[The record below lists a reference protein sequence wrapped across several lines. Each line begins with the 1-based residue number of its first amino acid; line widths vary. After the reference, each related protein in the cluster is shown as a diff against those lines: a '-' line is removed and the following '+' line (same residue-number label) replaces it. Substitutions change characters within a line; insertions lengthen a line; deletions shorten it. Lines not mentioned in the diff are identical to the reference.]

1 MDTYKVSLTDKE
13 IRMLREYRMTNPN
26 TSERIIL
33 NLRFKRRLL
42 EYQKKV
48 VNQRDPSF
56 DIDNSVILPG
66 ISEERFLDLCVKRKM
81 MELPIMS
88 NTFIWKLAHD
98 IGIRALISQCYKIPE
113 FKLIYHSGVG
123 SHPEIPK
130 CKNRALIERL
140 LKNPRY
146 IIYYSK
152 FSTKNFYVFKDEILQ
167 FVRYNS
173 ES

>member
-33 NLRFKRRLL
+33 NLRFKRKLL

-130 CKNRALIERL
+130 CKNRAFIERL

-152 FSTKNFYVFKDEILQ
+152 FSSKNFYIFKDELLQ
-167 FVRYNS
+167 YVIYNS

>member
-1 MDTYKVSLTDKE
+1 
-13 IRMLREYRMTNPN
+13 
-26 TSERIIL
+26 
-33 NLRFKRRLL
+33 
-42 EYQKKV
+42 
-48 VNQRDPSF
+48 
-56 DIDNSVILPG
+56 
-66 ISEERFLDLCVKRKM
+66 M

-98 IGIRALISQCYKIPE
+98 IGIRALLSQCYKIPE

>member
-1 MDTYKVSLTDKE
+1 MNVHRGHLTASE
-13 IRMLREYRMTNPN
+13 IGMRMKYRMTNPN

-33 NLRFKRRLL
+33 NLSFKMNLL
-42 EYQKKV
+42 DYQNKEVQK
-48 VNQRDPSF
+48 RDPLF
-56 DIDNSVILPG
+56 DFDNSVIVPG
-66 ISEERFLDLCVKRKM
+66 ISEDCFLDLCVKRKI

-98 IGIRALISQCYKIPE
+98 IGIRAFLSQCYKIPE
-113 FKLIYHSGVG
+113 FKLIYHSGLG

-146 IIYYSK
+146 IIYYSRY
-152 FSTKNFYVFKDEILQ
+152 SSKNFYVFEDEILQ
-167 FVRYNS
+167 HVIYHS
-173 ES
+173 A

>member
-130 CKNRALIERL
+130 CKNRAFIESL

-152 FSTKNFYVFKDEILQ
+152 FSSKNFYIFKDELLQ
-167 FVRYNS
+167 YVIYNS

>member
-1 MDTYKVSLTDKE
+1 MDTYKGSLTDKE

-33 NLRFKRRLL
+33 NLKFKRNLL
-42 EYQKKV
+42 DYQKKV
-48 VNQRDPSF
+48 VQKRDPLF
-56 DIDNSVILPG
+56 DYDNSVIVPG
-66 ISEERFLDLCVKRKM
+66 ISEDCFLDLCVKRKI

-98 IGIRALISQCYKIPE
+98 IGIRAWLSQCYKIPE

-123 SHPEIPK
+123 SHPEILK

-152 FSTKNFYVFKDEILQ
+152 FSSKNFYVFEDEILQ
-167 FVRYNS
+167 HVIYHS
-173 ES
+173 V

>member
-1 MDTYKVSLTDKE
+1 MNVYRGPLTASE
-13 IRMLREYRMTNPN
+13 IGMRMKYRMTNPN

-33 NLRFKRRLL
+33 NLSFKRNLL
-42 EYQKKV
+42 DYQKKV
-48 VNQRDPSF
+48 VHKRDPLF
-56 DIDNSVILPG
+56 DYDNSVIVPG
-66 ISEERFLDLCVKRKM
+66 ISEDCFLDLCVKRKI

-98 IGIRALISQCYKIPE
+98 IGVRALLFQCYKIPE

-152 FSTKNFYVFKDEILQ
+152 FSSKNFYVFEDEILQ
-167 FVRYNS
+167 HVIYHS
-173 ES
+173 A

>member
-1 MDTYKVSLTDKE
+1 MNVFRGPLNASE
-13 IRMLREYRMTNPN
+13 RGMLMKYRMTHPN
-26 TSERIIL
+26 TPERIIL
-33 NLRFKRRLL
+33 NLSFKRNLL
-42 EYQKKV
+42 DYQKKV
-48 VNQRDPSF
+48 VQKRDPLF
-56 DIDNSVILPG
+56 DYGNSVIVPG
-66 ISEERFLDLCVKRKM
+66 ISEERFLDLCVKRKI

-88 NTFIWKLAHD
+88 NSFIWKLAYD
-98 IGIRALISQCYKIPE
+98 IGIRALLSQCYKIPK

-152 FSTKNFYVFKDEILQ
+152 FSSKNFYVFEDEILQ
-167 FVRYNS
+167 HVIYHS
-173 ES
+173 V

>member
-66 ISEERFLDLCVKRKM
+66 ISEDCFLDLCVKRKI

-98 IGIRALISQCYKIPE
+98 IGIRALLSQCYKIPE

>member
-1 MDTYKVSLTDKE
+1 MDTYKGSLTDKE

-130 CKNRALIERL
+130 CKNRAFIESL

-152 FSTKNFYVFKDEILQ
+152 FSSKNFYIFKDELLQ
-167 FVRYNS
+167 YVIYNS

>member
-98 IGIRALISQCYKIPE
+98 IGIRALLSQCYKIPE

>member
-1 MDTYKVSLTDKE
+1 MDTYKVSLIDKE
-13 IRMLREYRMTNPN
+13 IRMLREYRMTVPN

-130 CKNRALIERL
+130 CKNRAFIESL

-152 FSTKNFYVFKDEILQ
+152 FSSKNFYIFKDELLQ
-167 FVRYNS
+167 YVIYNS

>member
-1 MDTYKVSLTDKE
+1 
-13 IRMLREYRMTNPN
+13 
-26 TSERIIL
+26 
-33 NLRFKRRLL
+33 
-42 EYQKKV
+42 
-48 VNQRDPSF
+48 
-56 DIDNSVILPG
+56 
-66 ISEERFLDLCVKRKM
+66 M

-130 CKNRALIERL
+130 CKNRAFIESL

-152 FSTKNFYVFKDEILQ
+152 FSSKNFYIFKDELLQ
-167 FVRYNS
+167 YVIYNS

>member
-33 NLRFKRRLL
+33 NLRFKRKLL

-56 DIDNSVILPG
+56 DYDNSVIVPG

-98 IGIRALISQCYKIPE
+98 IGIRALLSQCYKIPE

-130 CKNRALIERL
+130 CKNRAFIERL
-140 LKNPRY
+140 IEKSK
-146 IIYYSK
+146 IYHLL
-152 FSTKNFYVFKDEILQ
+152 FEILKQ
-167 FVRYNS
+167 ELLYF
-173 ES
+173 

>member
-1 MDTYKVSLTDKE
+1 MDTYKGRLTDKE

-33 NLRFKRRLL
+33 NLRFKRKLL
-42 EYQKKV
+42 DYQKKV
-48 VNQRDPSF
+48 VQKRDPLF
-56 DIDNSVILPG
+56 DYDNSVIVPG
-66 ISEERFLDLCVKRKM
+66 ISEDCFLDLCVKRKI

-113 FKLIYHSGVG
+113 FKLIYHSGLG

-130 CKNRALIERL
+130 CKNRAFIERL

-152 FSTKNFYVFKDEILQ
+152 FSSKNFYIFKDELLQ
-167 FVRYNS
+167 YVIYNS

>member
-1 MDTYKVSLTDKE
+1 MDTYKGSLTDKE

-33 NLRFKRRLL
+33 NLKFKRNLL
-42 EYQKKV
+42 DYQKKV
-48 VNQRDPSF
+48 VQKRDPLF
-56 DIDNSVILPG
+56 DYDNSVIVPG
-66 ISEERFLDLCVKRKM
+66 ISEDCFLDLCVKRKI

-98 IGIRALISQCYKIPE
+98 IGVRALLFQCYKIPE

-152 FSTKNFYVFKDEILQ
+152 FSSKNFYVFEDEILQ
-167 FVRYNS
+167 HVIYHS
-173 ES
+173 EL

>member
-33 NLRFKRRLL
+33 NLRFKRKLL

-130 CKNRALIERL
+130 CKNRAFIESL

-152 FSTKNFYVFKDEILQ
+152 FSSKNFYIFKDELLQ
-167 FVRYNS
+167 YVIYNS

>member
-1 MDTYKVSLTDKE
+1 MNVHRGPLTASE
-13 IRMLREYRMTNPN
+13 RGMRMKYRMTNPN

-33 NLRFKRRLL
+33 NLSFKMNLL
-42 EYQKKV
+42 DYQNKEVQK
-48 VNQRDPSF
+48 RDPLF
-56 DIDNSVILPG
+56 DFDNSVIVPG
-66 ISEERFLDLCVKRKM
+66 ISEDCFLDLCVKRKI

-98 IGIRALISQCYKIPE
+98 IGIRAFLSQCYKIPE
-113 FKLIYHSGVG
+113 FKLIYHSGLG

-146 IIYYSK
+146 IIYYSR
-152 FSTKNFYVFKDEILQ
+152 SSSKNFYVFEDEILQ
-167 FVRYNS
+167 HVIYHS
-173 ES
+173 A

>member
-1 MDTYKVSLTDKE
+1 MDTYKVSLIDKE
-13 IRMLREYRMTNPN
+13 IRMFMEYRMTVPN

-33 NLRFKRRLL
+33 NLRFKRKLL

-66 ISEERFLDLCVKRKM
+66 ISEERFLDLCVKKKM

-113 FKLIYHSGVG
+113 FKLIYHSGVD

-130 CKNRALIERL
+130 CKNRAFIERL

-152 FSTKNFYVFKDEILQ
+152 FSSKNFYIFKDELLQ
-167 FVRYNS
+167 YVIYNS